1 MTHVDTLVLDGSEVR
16 AVHWEAGDQTG
27 GGTVSV
33 VFAAAC
39 VRRDVSTPTEAPPSR
54 RASAWG
60 HMKPLT
66 LRLHGVARAA
76 DANGGTSEQAEDLGD
91 AIGALS
97 DGEVRYAGQAWRTL
111 PLPCHVSAP
120 VTLSLRFRAGQE
132 WVWQGQGLTV
142 QPEADSRFFESY
154 AC

>member
-1 MTHVDTLVLDGSEVR
+1 
-16 AVHWEAGDQTG
+16 
-27 GGTVSV
+27 
-33 VFAAAC
+33 
-39 VRRDVSTPTEAPPSR
+39 
-54 RASAWG
+54 
-60 HMKPLT
+60 MKPLT

-132 WVWQGQGLTV
+132 WVWRGQGLTM

>member
-16 AVHWEAGDQTG
+16 AVHWEAGDQAG

-39 VRRDVSTPTEAPPSR
+39 VRRDVRAPTEAATSR
-54 RASAWG
+54 QASAWG

-66 LRLHGVARAA
+66 LHLHGVAPASDENTATCEPAGDLR
-76 DANGGTSEQAEDLGD
+76 DAL
-91 AIGALS
+91 GALS
-97 DGEVRYAGQAWRTL
+97 DGEVRYAEQAWRTL

>member
-1 MTHVDTLVLDGSEVR
+1 
-16 AVHWEAGDQTG
+16 
-27 GGTVSV
+27 
-33 VFAAAC
+33 
-39 VRRDVSTPTEAPPSR
+39 
-54 RASAWG
+54 
-60 HMKPLT
+60 MKPLT
-66 LRLHGVARAA
+66 LRLHGVMRAA
-76 DANGGTSEQAEDLGD
+76 DANAATHEQAGDLGD

-97 DGEVRYAGQAWRTL
+97 DGEAWHTGRVWRTL
-111 PLPCHVSAP
+111 PLPCHVNAP